1 MQKIQK
7 YYSSPRISQSAL
19 KDLAYHPLY
28 YKAKHIDKKLSEE
41 YGDEAEHFLIGSLA
55 ECILL
60 TPEYIEQMYAIRTF
74 ELSPQIR
81 KFVDYIVKNKIDYSN
96 YDILFDIGK
105 SLSLFGNIKSID
117 TFKNTLEK
125 EKFEEA
131 VYFYEQNSGKSIVTE
146 ELYNKAAEI
155 SNSFLHSPLTT
166 QYFTQGP
173 NVEILTSLDIY
184 WFYEKVACK
193 SLLDFVHINHSNRTI
208 AINDL
213 KTTRTHVSDFISTV
227 IKYRYDIQAAFYM
240 DAFKWWVQNIRTD
253 LADYEILGFSFF
265 VESTNNIGSP
275 LIYHVPKS
283 TIYIGKYGADIINNG
298 VKKTLIGFDELITN
312 FKWHMENNTW
322 SYTKKQYENKGIIDI
337 NIETC

>member
-81 KFVDYIVKNKIDYSN
+81 KFVDYIVKNKIDYSS
-96 YDILFDIGK
+96 YDVLFDIGK
-105 SLSLFGNIKSID
+105 SLSLFGNI
-117 TFKNTLEK
+117 
-125 EKFEEA
+125 
-131 VYFYEQNSGKSIVTE
+131 KSIVTE

-193 SLLDFVHINHSNRTI
+193 SLLDFVRINHSNRTI
-208 AINDL
+208 TLNDL
-213 KTTRTHVSDFISTV
+213 KTTRTPVSDFISTV
-227 IKYRYDIQAAFYM
+227 IKYRYDIQASFYT

-253 LADYEILGFSFF
+253 LIDYEILGFSFF
-265 VESTNNIGSP
+265 VESSNNIGSP

-298 VKKTLIGFDELITN
+298 VKKTLIGFDELIQN
-312 FKWHMENNTW
+312 LKWHIETNTW
-322 SYTKKQYENKGIIDI
+322 AYTKKQYENKGIIDI